1 MIKRKRENT
10 AKRSHKKGPDYYFV
24 TCAAVAA
31 MILLSL
37 FSLMLKSV
45 RTAPAIEVRGVTV
58 TVNRA
63 SEQPSQ
69 GFFERIALSLF
80 NPVDILQSQVPT
92 SKGLTDAAPVISLQT
107 GGDSDAQG
115 APDTDGDSLTI
126 SVNNRHSTRTDG
138 PLVLIYHTHTT
149 EAYEPTQENPY
160 EASDFYRTQDH
171 DKSVVRVGEELAK
184 ALEEDYG
191 IRVLHDT
198 TDHEPPLLTT
208 AYDRSLPTIQRYVEQ
223 YPSLCVFID
232 VHRDAYDESIQMQT
246 VGAAGQE
253 TARVMFVV
261 GKGRTDDG
269 DPIYPEHSMPDFD
282 ANYAAAHALSKR
294 LNQQIDGLSR
304 GVLAK
309 NKHYNQ
315 IFDGTSLLLEMGNHK
330 NTLEQV
336 LHAVP
341 HVAKAIHDEL
351 FIDGEG

>member
-1 MIKRKRENT
+1 MINRRRKNA
-10 AKRSHKKGPDYYFV
+10 AKRSHKRGLDYYFV

-37 FSLMLKSV
+37 FSLVLKS
-45 RTAPAIEVRGVTV
+45 AQPASGIEVRGVTV

-92 SKGLTDAAPVISLQT
+92 SKGLTDTAPVISLQPD
-107 GGDSDAQG
+107 GDDSDAQG
-115 APDTDGDSLTI
+115 EHPIDGEPLAI

-149 EAYEPTQENPY
+149 EAYEPTKENPY
-160 EASDFYRTQDH
+160 EESDFYRTQDH
-171 DKSVVRVGEELAK
+171 DKSVVRVGKELAHT
-184 ALEEDYG
+184 LENEYG
-191 IRVLHDT
+191 IRVIHDT

-208 AYDRSLPTIQRYVEQ
+208 AYDRSLSTIQRYVEQ

-232 VHRDAYDESIQMQT
+232 VHRDAYYESIQLQT
-246 VGAAGQE
+246 VGAADQE
-253 TARVMFVV
+253 VARVMFVV
-261 GKGRTDDG
+261 GKGRADGG
-269 DPIYPEHSMPDFD
+269 DPIYPGHSMPDFD
-282 ANYAAAHALSKR
+282 ANYAAAQALSKR
-294 LNQQIDGLSR
+294 LNLQIDGLSR

-315 IFDGTSLLLEMGNHK
+315 IFDGTGILLEMGNHK

-336 LHAVP
+336 LRAVP

-351 FIDGEG
+351 FTNGE